1 MPAWLIWIILA
12 AALGVAEFFTL
23 TFVLG
28 LLAAAALVAGL
39 LGALGLPVVVQI
51 IGFAAAAAAGIVLV
65 KPIMDR
71 QISRG
76 PDVRSG
82 VAALV
87 GRSALVLEPVDG
99 DHGLIKLSG
108 EEWSARCLH
117 EDLVIPVGAHV
128 DVVEIDGATAV
139 VYPREALPD
148 AIEPNGPD
156 QNRPGQDRPDTD

>member
-1 MPAWLIWIILA
+1 MPVWLIWIIIA

-28 LLAAAALVAGL
+28 LLATAALVAAL
-39 LGALGLPVVVQI
+39 LGAIGLPVFVQI

-71 QISRG
+71 QLQRG

-82 VAALV
+82 TAALV
-87 GRSALVLEPVDG
+87 GRSGVVLQEIDADSGRV
-99 DHGLIKLSG
+99 KLQG
-108 EEWSARCLH
+108 EEWSARCID

-139 VYPREALPD
+139 VYPREALPGPPD
-148 AIEPNGPD
+148 PNQPE
-156 QNRPGQDRPDTD
+156 QNRPEQN